1 MFGTL
6 VIMISSVYPEST
18 KRKNELKDE
27 KTFAVVDL
35 DFLSYQKIIIA

>member
-27 KTFAVVDL
+27 KTFALTFIYVV
-35 DFLSYQKIIIA
+35 QWH